1 MGFGWRRVSWLYA
14 VMRERGEGNK
24 RLGLRRLALYSFPL
38 HSAPDWTGDADT
50 PSNLAY
56 VTGVITDQLLDTLAS
71 INHCREPCTWKE
83 VERADKHLAYIWE
96 HFDQWNHKRE
106 GATGGKNRQYA
117 LTSRCVILAPTKL
130 YTNSQDIQFKKF
142 VAKWSVSILI
152 YFRANG

>member
-14 VMRERGEGNK
+14 IMRERGREQTFRTETVGPI
-24 RLGLRRLALYSFPL
+24 YCFPL
-38 HSAPDWTGDADT
+38 HSAPDWTGHA
-50 PSNLAY
+50 SNLAY

-106 GATGGKNRQYA
+106 GATDGKNSQYA

-130 YTNSQDIQFKKF
+130 YTNSQDVQYKKF
-142 VAKWSVSILI
+142 VAKWSMSILI

>member
-38 HSAPDWTGDADT
+38 HSAPDWTGHADT

-56 VTGVITDQLLDTLAS
+56 VTSVITDQLLDTLAS

-83 VERADKHLAYIWE
+83 IERNDKHLAYIWE
-96 HFDQWNHKRE
+96 HLDEWSCKRE
-106 GATGGKNRQYA
+106 GTIGGKNSQYA
-117 LTSRCVILAPTKL
+117 LTCK
-130 YTNSQDIQFKKF
+130 
-142 VAKWSVSILI
+142 
-152 YFRANG
+152 